1 MKEKDSILI
10 KEVDGI
16 PCIVLDGPQT
26 PSRKFAIFGDFTSI
40 QDEKTRNFLEDCIKE
55 MEKLFKGWG
64 I

>member
-1 MKEKDSILI
+1 MI